1 MRENEQLLRI
11 QALGEEAERFIT
23 SPLGKFMIERAEGEV
38 EEAVEALKVIDPSE
52 AGEIRILQN
61 KIKTGEDFQY
71 WLAEAVQA
79 GANAIEAIALM
90 EAPD

>member
-52 AGEIRILQN
+52 SGEIRILQN

-71 WLAEAVQA
+71 WLAEAVQD
-79 GANAIEAIALM
+79 GTNAVEAIALM